1 MQRSATAVSILV
13 ALMALTCLAPSA
25 RAWQALESPTKP
37 ETQWRITIPLQDG
50 ELQVGELIGELADEI
65 GMDGE
70 AIKKLSDYSVPV
82 RTPLGSSTIRLIS
95 SITDGIVKLDINADE
110 VAVTVDRVRLRQH
123 RTDFNGAIQRLIENF
138 FPEAADLARA
148 QFGVMVH
155 LPDGTTARLSA
166 ANAPKDAVVL
176 IHGLDDAGHLW
187 GQLIPGL
194 LDAGHG
200 VCEIT
205 YPDDQAIKDS
215 SEFVASLFHEMHED
229 GVVRVSIV
237 AHSMGCL
244 ISRDILTNMAYYA
257 GSVDGGERFP
267 PVDRLIMV
275 GPPNHGSKMALFRIA
290 TEARDQT
297 VRALSGDG
305 LLIGG
310 FFDGAGEAQ
319 DDLMPGS
326 AFLTDLNSRSLPS
339 GLPVTI
345 IAGSASPITADGL
358 AAMAKRLDDM
368 GKSKYGQ
375 IFAGSDLEKSAS
387 DLVDGLGDGCV
398 SLESTRLDGVTD
410 YVVVEAN
417 HLSMIRN
424 VSSRSDRVPQ
434 AVPIILARLAGE
446 QPAKP

>member
-1 MQRSATAVSILV
+1 MMRRSATALSIL
-13 ALMALTCLAPSA
+13 AGLACWTAPAGA
-25 RAWQALESPTKP
+25 RQALETPTKP
-37 ETQWRITIPLQDG
+37 ETEWRITIPLQDG
-50 ELQVGELIGELADEI
+50 ELQVGELVGELASEI

-82 RTPLGSSTIRLIS
+82 RTPLGSSTMRLIS
-95 SITDGIVKLDINADE
+95 SITDGIVRLDINADE

-123 RTDFNGAIQRLIENF
+123 QTDFNAAVQRLIESF
-138 FPEAADLARA
+138 FPEAAALAKA

-166 ANAPKDAVVL
+166 ENAPKDAVVL
-176 IHGLDDAGHLW
+176 IHGLDDVGHLW
-187 GQLIPGL
+187 GQLIPDL
-194 LDAGHG
+194 LDAGYG

-215 SEFVASLFHEMHED
+215 SEFVASLFHEMREM
-229 GVVRVSIV
+229 GVGHVSIV

-244 ISRDILTNMAYYA
+244 ISRDILTNPAYYA
-257 GSVDGGERFP
+257 GSLDGGERFP
-267 PVDRLIMV
+267 RVDRLIML

-326 AFLTDLNSRSLPS
+326 VFLTELNARPLPS
-339 GLPVTI
+339 GLPTTI
-345 IAGSASPITADGL
+345 IAGSASPITADGI
-358 AAMAKRLDDM
+358 ATMARRLDAM

-375 IFAGSDLEKSAS
+375 VFAGSDLEQSAS
-387 DLVDGLGDGCV
+387 DLIDGLGDGCV

-410 YVVVEAN
+410 YVVVSAN

-424 VSSRSDRVPQ
+424 VSSHSTRVPP
-434 AVPIILARLAGE
+434 AVPIILARLAE
-446 QPAKP
+446 K